1 MLSGVYDTMR
11 DIEVSVSVGCRRF
24 LCLRGDGKIR
34 ASKTDGVYVS
44 HGYEQQ
50 EKRLSDACF
59 FKTRASSIEAS
70 VRILRHAGVAGPEL
84 CG

>member
-11 DIEVSVSVGCRRF
+11 DIEVSVSVGYRRF

-50 EKRLSDACF
+50 EKKAQ
-59 FKTRASSIEAS
+59 
-70 VRILRHAGVAGPEL
+70 
-84 CG
+84 